1 MLEWDEIIEISNG
14 MMLLIRMTSSER
26 MYGRKPVLT
35 ACLTLFLALCFFSPS
50 LIFGKQPESSN
61 LSETSVVLSETEK
74 AWLAEHKLIRL
85 GIDPAWPPF
94 EFLDPTK
101 VYYGIASDYV
111 RLLNKRLEI
120 NMEPVQGLSWP
131 QVMGKVRT
139 GQIDILPCIVKTR
152 QRSKLLSF
160 TKPYLNFPMVILTRE
175 GAPFV
180 NGVQDFA
187 DQRVG
192 VVKGYVTQELL
203 ERDFPR
209 RFFYLAS
216 SVDEALKA
224 VSKGRID
231 AFVGNMAS
239 ITYASRKLGLTN
251 LKIAA
256 TTPYKYELAFGVR
269 KDWPEMVTILE
280 KSLAAI
286 PDPEK
291 TEIHNRWI
299 NVRFERLMDW
309 KLILPIAGGIII
321 VSACILFFILKWNRA
336 LSREVAE
343 RKRAEEAIKDSEQSM
358 AQIINFL
365 PDPTWVVDKDGI
377 VVAWNRALEKITGV
391 KAEDMLGRGNYEYA
405 LPFYRE
411 RRPVLIDLVRVWDT
425 EYEKEYVSVKKEGE
439 TLISESLHPNLGE
452 NGLYLSGTARLL
464 HAPSGE
470 VMGAIESLRDITEHK
485 QVEKAIQKSEKE
497 YRTLFENANDAILVA
512 QNQMLCLANPQLE
525 KLLGFS
531 QEELTSRPVTDF
543 FHPEERHVILER
555 HERRLKGESIPDT
568 YVSRVVDKLGAT
580 KWVELKVV
588 LIEWDDRPAVLGFM
602 ADITERK
609 QAEEELRQNF
619 QELETFSKMAVG
631 REEQMI
637 ELKKEINELLREA
650 GKSEKYKIV
659 T

>member
-1 MLEWDEIIEISNG
+1 
-14 MMLLIRMTSSER
+14 MLLIRMTLSER
-26 MYGRKPVLT
+26 LYGRIPILT
-35 ACLTLFLALCFFSPS
+35 VCLPLFLAFCFFLPS
-50 LIFGKQPESSN
+50 LTFGKQPELSN
-61 LSETSVVLSETEK
+61 LSET
-74 AWLAEHKLIRL
+74 
-85 GIDPAWPPF
+85 P
-94 EFLDPTK
+94 
-101 VYYGIASDYV
+101 
-111 RLLNKRLEI
+111 
-120 NMEPVQGLSWP
+120 
-131 QVMGKVRT
+131 
-139 GQIDILPCIVKTR
+139 
-152 QRSKLLSF
+152 
-160 TKPYLNFPMVILTRE
+160 
-175 GAPFV
+175 
-180 NGVQDFA
+180 
-187 DQRVG
+187 
-192 VVKGYVTQELL
+192 
-203 ERDFPR
+203 
-209 RFFYLAS
+209 
-216 SVDEALKA
+216 
-224 VSKGRID
+224 
-231 AFVGNMAS
+231 
-239 ITYASRKLGLTN
+239 
-251 LKIAA
+251 
-256 TTPYKYELAFGVR
+256 
-269 KDWPEMVTILE
+269 
-280 KSLAAI
+280 
-286 PDPEK
+286 
-291 TEIHNRWI
+291 
-299 NVRFERLMDW
+299 LMDW
-309 KLILPIAGGIII
+309 QLILPIAGGIII
-321 VSACILFFILKWNRA
+321 ISGCILFFILKWNRA

-343 RKRAEEAIKDSEQSM
+343 RKRAEEAIKDSELSM

-391 KAEDMLGRGNYEYA
+391 KAEDMLGRCNYEYA

-464 HAPSGE
+464 HDPSGE

-485 QVEKAIQKSEKE
+485 QVEEAIQKSEKE

-555 HERRLKGESIPDT
+555 HEKRLKGESIPDT

-609 QAEEELRQNF
+609 QAEEELHQNL

-637 ELKKEINELLREA
+637 ELKKEINELLRDS
-650 GKSEKYKIV
+650 GRSEKYKIV